1 MIRVRLTKKLA
12 SILDGVDVSML
23 NVGAILELPDSSAAL
38 LIAEKWAEPIAELVT
53 EPVDEHVA
61 QPVEVDEHAAEPVEV
76 DEHAAE
82 PDEEHVMT
90 YLLLETSHGQPDS
103 LN

>member
-23 NVGAILELPDSSAAL
+23 NVGEILELPDSSAAL
-38 LIAEKWAEPIAELVT
+38 LIAEKWAEAVAELAAD
-53 EPVDEHVA
+53 PIDEHVA
-61 QPVEVDEHAAEPVEV
+61 DPVD
-76 DEHAAE
+76 
-82 PDEEHVMT
+82 EHVMT

-103 LN
+103 RS

>member
-23 NVGAILELPDSSAAL
+23 SVGEILELPDSSAAL
-38 LIAEKWAEPIAELVT
+38 LIAEKWAEPIAEPVAELDT
-53 EPVDEHVA
+53 EPTD
-61 QPVEVDEHAAEPVEV
+61 
-76 DEHAAE
+76 
-82 PDEEHVMT
+82 EHVMT
-90 YLLLETSHGQPDS
+90 YLLLERSDGHRDS

>member
-23 NVGAILELPDSSAAL
+23 NVGEILELPDSSAAL
-38 LIAEKWAEPIAELVT
+38 LIAEKWAEPIAEPNADPVAELVADLND
-53 EPVDEHVA
+53 EPSN
-61 QPVEVDEHAAEPVEV
+61 
-76 DEHAAE
+76 
-82 PDEEHVMT
+82 EHVMT
-90 YLLLETSHGQPDS
+90 YLLLESHGQPDS

>member
-23 NVGAILELPDSSAAL
+23 AVGEILELPDSSAAL
-38 LIAEKWAEPIAELVT
+38 LIAEKWAEPIAEPVAEAGVELV
-53 EPVDEHVA
+53 
-61 QPVEVDEHAAEPVEV
+61 AEPVS
-76 DEHAAE
+76 E
-82 PDEEHVMT
+82 PVMT
-90 YLLLETSHGQPDS
+90 YLLLDTSDGRRDF

>member
-23 NVGAILELPDSSAAL
+23 SVGEVLELPDSSAAL
-38 LIAEKWAEPIAELVT
+38 LIAEKWAEALT
-53 EPVDEHVA
+53 DPVDGLATESS
-61 QPVEVDEHAAEPVEV
+61 D
-76 DEHAAE
+76 
-82 PDEEHVMT
+82 EHVMT
-90 YLLLETSHGQPDS
+90 YLLLERSHGQ

>member
-1 MIRVRLTKKLA
+1 VRLTKKLA

-61 QPVEVDEHAAEPVEV
+61 QPVEVDEHAAEP
-76 DEHAAE
+76 
-82 PDEEHVMT
+82 DEEHVMT

>member
-23 NVGAILELPDSSAAL
+23 NVGEILELPDSSAAL
-38 LIAEKWAEPIAELVT
+38 LIAEKWAEPIAELLT

-61 QPVEVDEHAAEPVEV
+61 EPVDEP
-76 DEHAAE
+76 
-82 PDEEHVMT
+82 VMT
-90 YLLLETSHGQPDS
+90 YLLLETSGGQPDS